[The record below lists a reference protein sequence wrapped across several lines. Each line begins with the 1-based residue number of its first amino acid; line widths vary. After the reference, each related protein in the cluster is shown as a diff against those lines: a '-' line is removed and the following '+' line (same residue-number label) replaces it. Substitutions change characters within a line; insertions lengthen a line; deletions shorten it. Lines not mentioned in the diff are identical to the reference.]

1 MLELKN
7 FKSLLLLDKRDA
19 KTAAQTLRTQREEED
34 KEEDKT
40 GVKSRSYFCLSAF
53 LVGFSF
59 ISLTYRSDLPAR
71 RVRILISSLC

>member
-1 MLELKN
+1 VLELKN

-40 GVKSRSYFCLSAF
+40 GVKS
-53 LVGFSF
+53 
-59 ISLTYRSDLPAR
+59 
-71 RVRILISSLC
+71 